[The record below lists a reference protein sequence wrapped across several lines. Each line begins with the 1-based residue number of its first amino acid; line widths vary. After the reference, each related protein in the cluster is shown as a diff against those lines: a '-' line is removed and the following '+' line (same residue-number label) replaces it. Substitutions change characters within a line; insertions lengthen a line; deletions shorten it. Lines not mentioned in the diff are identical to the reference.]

1 MLLHMSPVKP
11 LRTRPTRGEVRDR
24 ILDAASKVF
33 AAEGFAGATI
43 DAIGQTAGFTKGAV
57 YSNFESKDELFLAL
71 VDREFELRGEQ
82 IAIALDRSDGDTAA
96 AAREVSRSVLD
107 SVRDH
112 SDYYVL
118 LVEYW
123 LRAQRDPQLRER
135 LIERRRAAADQAL
148 HIVESTDTVPGTGGW
163 PTSPSSS
170 SPSTWAS
177 RWKRCCVR
185 EPSTPSCSRNSS
197 PHCWNRFRFP
207 AIRESHTM
215 DAKEVPDDI
224 APAITAAGLGSTVST
239 GRCSRGRPGPDAG
252 VSRHSDARRSGSD
265 NAVAD
270 ARGTIQ
276 GQSRLAERARRND
289 AARDPPA
296 LLDRSLRRHR

>member
-43 DAIGQTAGFTKGAV
+43 DAIGQAAGFTKGAV

-71 VDREFELRGEQ
+71 LDREFELRGEQ

-123 LRAQRDPQLRER
+123 LRAQRDPQLRDR
-135 LIERRRAAADQAL
+135 LIERRRAAAGQAL
-148 HIVESTDTVPGTGGW
+148 HIVESTDTVPGDRRLT
-163 PTSPSSS
+163 
-170 SPSTWAS
+170 
-177 RWKRCCVR
+177 
-185 EPSTPSCSRNSS
+185 
-197 PHCWNRFRFP
+197 
-207 AIRESHTM
+207 
-215 DAKEVPDDI
+215 DI
-224 APAITAAGLGSTVST
+224 AQLVVTLNLGVAMEEVLRPGTINPDLLAQLITALLESIPVS
-239 GRCSRGRPGPDAG
+239 GD
-252 VSRHSDARRSGSD
+252 
-265 NAVAD
+265 
-270 ARGTIQ
+270 
-276 GQSRLAERARRND
+276 
-289 AARDPPA
+289 
-296 LLDRSLRRHR
+296 

>member
-1 MLLHMSPVKP
+1 MSPVKP
-11 LRTRPTRGEVRDR
+11 HRTRPTRGEVRDR

-43 DAIGQTAGFTKGAV
+43 DAIGQAAGFTKGAV

-71 VDREFELRGEQ
+71 LDREFELRGEQ

-96 AAREVSRSVLD
+96 AAGEVSRSVLD

-148 HIVESTDTVPGTGGW
+148 HIVESTDTVPGDRRLT
-163 PTSPSSS
+163 
-170 SPSTWAS
+170 
-177 RWKRCCVR
+177 
-185 EPSTPSCSRNSS
+185 
-197 PHCWNRFRFP
+197 
-207 AIRESHTM
+207 
-215 DAKEVPDDI
+215 DI
-224 APAITAAGLGSTVST
+224 AQLVVTLNLGVAMEEVLRPGTINPDLLAQLITALLESI
-239 GRCSRGRPGPDAG
+239 PG
-252 VSRHSDARRSGSD
+252 
-265 NAVAD
+265 
-270 ARGTIQ
+270 
-276 GQSRLAERARRND
+276 
-289 AARDPPA
+289 
-296 LLDRSLRRHR
+296 

>member
-11 LRTRPTRGEVRDR
+11 HRTRPTRGEVRDR

-43 DAIGQTAGFTKGAV
+43 DAIGQAAGFTKGAV

-71 VDREFELRGEQ
+71 LDREFELRGEQ

-96 AAREVSRSVLD
+96 AAGEVSRSVLD

-148 HIVESTDTVPGTGGW
+148 HIVESTDTVPGDRRLT
-163 PTSPSSS
+163 
-170 SPSTWAS
+170 
-177 RWKRCCVR
+177 
-185 EPSTPSCSRNSS
+185 
-197 PHCWNRFRFP
+197 
-207 AIRESHTM
+207 
-215 DAKEVPDDI
+215 DI
-224 APAITAAGLGSTVST
+224 AQLVVTLNLGVAMEEVLRPGTINPDLLAQLITALLESI
-239 GRCSRGRPGPDAG
+239 PG
-252 VSRHSDARRSGSD
+252 
-265 NAVAD
+265 
-270 ARGTIQ
+270 
-276 GQSRLAERARRND
+276 
-289 AARDPPA
+289 
-296 LLDRSLRRHR
+296 

>member
-43 DAIGQTAGFTKGAV
+43 DAIGQAAGFTKGAV

-71 VDREFELRGEQ
+71 LDREFELRGKQ
-82 IAIALDRSDGDTAA
+82 IAIALDRSDGDSAA

-135 LIERRRAAADQAL
+135 LIGRRRAAADQAL
-148 HIVESTDTVPGTGGW
+148 HIVESTDTVPGDRRLTDVAQLVVTLNLGV
-163 PTSPSSS
+163 
-170 SPSTWAS
+170 AM
-177 RWKRCCVR
+177 
-185 EPSTPSCSRNSS
+185 E
-197 PHCWNRFRFP
+197 
-207 AIRESHTM
+207 
-215 DAKEVPDDI
+215 EVLRPGSINPDLL
-224 APAITAAGLGSTVST
+224 AQLITALL
-239 GRCSRGRPGPDAG
+239 
-252 VSRHSDARRSGSD
+252 
-265 NAVAD
+265 
-270 ARGTIQ
+270 
-276 GQSRLAERARRND
+276 QSI
-289 AARDPPA
+289 PV
-296 LLDRSLRRHR
+296 